1 MRPLSKEHMSNPSRF
16 IIIASIVLFFLFMV
30 APILFYQT
38 HFAVIPEQTTE
49 AAATTVAIGAVFR
62 SNSRNFLK
70 STFMSAIRT
79 ALRTWIRRL
88 VRLALPI
95 LLRVFL
101 PLLKTKR
108 AADNNSNP
116 QPTSIALCLGS
127 IVLWISF

>member
-1 MRPLSKEHMSNPSRF
+1 MSKPSRF
-16 IIIASIVLFFLFMV
+16 IILATIFLFFLIMV
-30 APILFYQT
+30 APTLFYQT
-38 HFAVIPEQTTE
+38 HFAILPEQGTQ

-95 LLRVFL
+95 LLALLFGAFFCQIDQKISSLSSFSFL
-101 PLLKTKR
+101 SSLPF
-108 AADNNSNP
+108 
-116 QPTSIALCLGS
+116 
-127 IVLWISF
+127 SFLR